1 MVTRRM
7 LHDPHIDR
15 KNAQSSLDMDHL
27 NLTRLPL
34 VALDH
39 LMYGLSLSGVAMM
52 AAAGVLEAGR
62 KRFDLFGMVF
72 IALAAAL
79 GGGSLRDLLLDRPV
93 FWVADQTY
101 LLAAL
106 IAALL
111 TFFLAR
117 IFALPARLFLIPD
130 AAGLALFTISGTKAA
145 LVWGAPWLVASFMG
159 VITGVVGGILRDV
172 LCNEEPLVFQ
182 GPLYATAAWAGALV
196 CLGLMAWQIDP
207 GHAALAGGVLI
218 FALRVAAMRWDIAL
232 PRFNGRL

>member
-1 MVTRRM
+1 
-7 LHDPHIDR
+7 
-15 KNAQSSLDMDHL
+15 MDL
-27 NLTRLPL
+27 SVLSDLPL
-34 VALDH
+34 DR
-39 LMYGLSLSGVAMM
+39 LMYGISLVAVAMM

-62 KRFDLFGMVF
+62 KRFDLFGMVVV
-72 IALAAAL
+72 ALAAAL
-79 GGGSLRDLLLDRPV
+79 GGGSLRDVLLDRPV

-101 LLAAL
+101 LIAAL
-106 IAALL
+106 IAAML

-182 GPLYATAAWAGALV
+182 GTLYATAAWTGALV
-196 CLGLMAWQIDP
+196 FLGLMSWGVDP
-207 GHAALAGGVLI
+207 GQAAVAGGILI
-218 FALRVAAMRWDIAL
+218 FLLRVAAIRWGIAL
-232 PRFNGRL
+232 PRFTARM